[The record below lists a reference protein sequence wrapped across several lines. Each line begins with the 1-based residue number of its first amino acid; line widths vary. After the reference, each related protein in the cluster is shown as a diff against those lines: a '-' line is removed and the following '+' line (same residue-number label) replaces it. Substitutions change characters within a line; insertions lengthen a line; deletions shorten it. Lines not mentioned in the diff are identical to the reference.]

1 MPTPSFLSMAR
12 SSIASTE
19 SSKPMSPTYADIL
32 MLSAAYR
39 PAERGAHMPLLG
51 LLSGLVLAL
60 VLWSAIGW
68 LAWAL
73 LV

>member
-1 MPTPSFLSMAR
+1 MHTPGISQMAA
-12 SSIASTE
+12 SSTAFTE
-19 SSKPMSPTYADIL
+19 RSKPMSPTYADIL

-39 PAERGAHMPLLG
+39 PAERDAPMPLLG
-51 LLSGLVLAL
+51 LLSGLGLAL

-68 LAWAL
+68 LVWAL